1 MILRKKSP
9 WLLHKARGEKILR
22 AVGDGV
28 ASAAEVSMN
37 DVQLVGIV
45 KPVLPVH
52 IYNVCLG
59 RGSLPAFV
67 LDIRAD
73 AEFKALHLVNSV
85 KCPVDSPAV
94 QTDFRA
100 FVPSVPSA
108 FPSALE
114 SVETENVSGDL
125 GGSKVLL
132 N

>member
-1 MILRKKSP
+1 MILRKKLP

-22 AVGDGV
+22 ALGDGV

-45 KPVLPVH
+45 QPVLPVH

-73 AEFKALHLVNSV
+73 AELFVQGVAVHLVNSV
-85 KCPVDSPAV
+85 KCPVDPPAV
-94 QTDFRA
+94 QNRLQGFC
-100 FVPSVPSA
+100 
-108 FPSALE
+108 
-114 SVETENVSGDL
+114 
-125 GGSKVLL
+125 SKR
-132 N
+132 